1 MRKFKFI
8 LFTGAFLFCLFKA
21 DPAFGQT
28 FSLSPIEA
36 TKSAGLLFPVDL
48 NIDTAGKSISA
59 ADVKISFD
67 PEIIEISE
75 VEDGTFFG
83 DITYNIY
90 SGTLYVG
97 GSFLEEG
104 GKTGS
109 GKMATLT
116 LRGKS
121 SGIGQLIFVC
131 TTQNTDTNIFDTS
144 AETKDIVNCAAIKNG
159 KYTIQGSSVVG
170 GGSEST
176 PSATTT
182 TPTPEPPVSGI
193 SLPTFLSFGL
203 GAVLIAAGLSLS
215 LAFKRNE
222 RQ

>member
-1 MRKFKFI
+1 VRKFKFI
-8 LFTGAFLFCLFKA
+8 LFSAAFLLCLFKA
-21 DPAFGQT
+21 DSAFGQT
-28 FSLSPIEA
+28 FSLSPVEA

-48 NIDTAGKSISA
+48 NIDTAGKPVSA

-75 VEDGTFFG
+75 VEEGTFFG

-121 SGIGQLIFVC
+121 SGVGQLIFVC
-131 TTQNTDTNIFDTS
+131 TIQNTDTNIFDTS

-159 KYTIQGSSVVG
+159 KYTIQGSSTAVG
-170 GGSEST
+170 GSPEST
-176 PSATTT
+176 PSATT
-182 TPTPEPPVSGI
+182 PTLEPPVSGI

-203 GAVLIAAGLSLS
+203 GVALIAAGLSLS

-222 RQ
+222 

>member
-1 MRKFKFI
+1 MKKFKFI
-8 LFTGAFLFCLFKA
+8 LTLTAFLFCLFKA
-21 DPAFGQT
+21 GPVFGQT
-28 FSLSPIEA
+28 FYLSPIEA

-48 NIDTAGKSISA
+48 NIDTTGMSISA
-59 ADVKISFD
+59 ADVKITFD
-67 PEIIEISE
+67 PEILEITE
-75 VEDGTFFG
+75 VEEGTFFT

-97 GSFLEEG
+97 GSSLEEG

-121 SGIGQLIFVC
+121 AGVGQLIFVC

-144 AETKDIVNCAAIKNG
+144 AETKDIVNCSAIKNG
-159 KYTIQGSSVVG
+159 KYTITGSSSVG
-170 GGSEST
+170 GEDLEST
-176 PSATTT
+176 QSAA

-193 SLPTFLSFGL
+193 SLPTFFSFGL
-203 GAVLIAAGLSLS
+203 GILLFSVGLILSLS
-215 LAFKRNE
+215 FKRT
-222 RQ
+222 